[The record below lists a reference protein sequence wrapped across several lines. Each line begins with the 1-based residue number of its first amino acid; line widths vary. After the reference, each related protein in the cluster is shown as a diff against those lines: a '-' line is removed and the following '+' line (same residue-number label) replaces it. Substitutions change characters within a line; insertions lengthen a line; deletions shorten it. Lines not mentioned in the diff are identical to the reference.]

1 MKISKYK
8 IIFLLMISLPF
19 FYISCEEEETLTKD
33 IPDQLFRPVGFT
45 ASINGNS
52 ISFTWV
58 PIADASY
65 LLEISR
71 DSFLFQQDLQVF
83 PIDGSIDYT
92 LENLW
97 SQARYSA
104 RIKSVSKKPEI
115 KDSEYKQI
123 TFRTGIENIFYAIAG
138 ADIGADHILLTWDA
152 TKSVSHILLPNGTT
166 IQLTDSEKQAGQKDI
181 TGLTPKTSYTFKIYY
196 GEMLRGTISATTL
209 AN

>member
-1 MKISKYK
+1 MVT
-8 IIFLLMISLPF
+8 LPF
-19 FYISCEEEETLTKD
+19 FYISCEEEETLTND

-152 TKSVSHILLPNGTT
+152 TKSVSHILLPNVTT